1 MVLQLGALATGWKDI
16 PGQCVLEAELAAM
29 GNGSHACGETI
40 KKGKGANMVGIQAVQ
55 DKIETKQMLEEHPL
69 SLALVPSALADELV
83 GQIEGLM
90 STIETL
96 QEVSASHLPVTNGSR
111 ATRGILVKKLT
122 YRQLEVLSLMAEGYP
137 NLAIAEKLVLNPKSV
152 ENYINSIYRSL
163 NLSKESSTVL
173 RVRAVLE
180 YIDYTLWWS
189 VNVNRAYGE
198 TTEC

>member
-1 MVLQLGALATGWKDI
+1 
-16 PGQCVLEAELAAM
+16 
-29 GNGSHACGETI
+29 
-40 KKGKGANMVGIQAVQ
+40 
-55 DKIETKQMLEEHPL
+55 
-69 SLALVPSALADELV
+69 
-83 GQIEGLM
+83 M

-96 QEVSASHLPVTNGSR
+96 QEASASHLPVTNGSR

-122 YRQLEVLSLMAEGYP
+122 DRQLEVLSLMAEGYP